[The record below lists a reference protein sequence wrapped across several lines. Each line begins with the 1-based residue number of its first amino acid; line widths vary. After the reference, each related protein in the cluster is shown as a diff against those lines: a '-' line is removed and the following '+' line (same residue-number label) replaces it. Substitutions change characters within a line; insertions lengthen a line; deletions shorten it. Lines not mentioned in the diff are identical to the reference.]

1 MELRAEWDDLLDES
15 RQRVYFSAAR
25 LEPALVDLLTLHAE
39 AASTSSPAAT
49 KTAGWSALP
58 PFIGAS
64 GVCAGSRVCASCCFS
79 GWGLSSRR
87 ASTLDVVARKGY
99 EKAVGLAVAQHLKD
113 SRDWDR
119 VSLSQV
125 PATSTALPQVVRA
138 LRDSG
143 ERATMAAYEARAPY
157 IDTSGSWEGFKQS
170 LGRSMRRNVEYY
182 GRRLFKNYDCE
193 FARVDSL
200 EQLDRTLDAL
210 VQLHQARWTAKG
222 QPGSFS
228 DTSFAPFLR
237 QAVSQAL
244 LDGRLRF
251 WTLKINGRIEA
262 ALVGFLDNGV
272 VHYFQKG
279 FNPQFAKDDL
289 GTAMLGLAVR
299 DCFDDDKVHAFDFM
313 GGGAPYKDL
322 WARASQ
328 QTMSCEVHRI
338 NIRTRLLGVH
348 GSSGPRD
355 PSRGPCPDSSSLAAG
370 ATRMAPQL
378 SRASRARG
386 TAQVLL
392 LAWHQI
398 ADVESVFRPLL
409 GAL

>member
-1 MELRAEWDDLLDES
+1 
-15 RQRVYFSAAR
+15 
-25 LEPALVDLLTLHAE
+25 
-39 AASTSSPAAT
+39 
-49 KTAGWSALP
+49 
-58 PFIGAS
+58 
-64 GVCAGSRVCASCCFS
+64 
-79 GWGLSSRR
+79 
-87 ASTLDVVARKGY
+87 
-99 EKAVGLAVAQHLKD
+99 
-113 SRDWDR
+113 
-119 VSLSQV
+119 
-125 PATSTALPQVVRA
+125 
-138 LRDSG
+138 
-143 ERATMAAYEARAPY
+143 
-157 IDTSGSWEGFKQS
+157 
-170 LGRSMRRNVEYY
+170 MRRNVEYY

-237 QAVSQAL
+237 QAMSQAL

-338 NIRTRLLGVH
+338 NIRTRLLGV
-348 GSSGPRD
+348 RD
-355 PSRGPCPDSSSLAAG
+355 RLALAIQAAG
-370 ATRMAPQL
+370 RALTPPRLRLARREWL
-378 SRASRARG
+378 RSSRVRRGLRG

-398 ADVESVFRPLL
+398 VDVESVFRPLL